1 MPMTVASTTE
11 SPALSHTDTGGLR
24 VPVGIV
30 GTGCHVPSR
39 VVPNAELVA
48 TLDTTDAWI
57 RSRTGIGERRWL
69 EEGRTTSDMCVAAA
83 REALERSGRS
93 AADLD
98 AVIVAT
104 FTYDQPL
111 PSTALI
117 VKEALGATRAFPLD
131 LSQAACAGGVYGMLT
146 AAHLLQNDR
155 IHNVLVIGAECLS
168 RVTDPEDRSTRVFF
182 GDAAGAV
189 VMSRTEP
196 GFGLLSWDL
205 DASLS
210 YAVEI
215 PAGGASRPTTEE
227 TVAARGQFLKMDG
240 RTVWTEATKRLPESI
255 LTALGR
261 AGLRPGDVDH
271 YMLHQ
276 ANLNIVHEAMDAL
289 GVDRSRAG
297 ISVDRYGNTGAAT
310 VFTVLHQAMEAGRV
324 APGELVVVSAIGAG
338 FIWGTLCLRAG

>member
-1 MPMTVASTTE
+1 MPETIASTAKSSGTRQ
-11 SPALSHTDTGGLR
+11 AGLQF
-24 VPVGIV
+24 PVGIV
-30 GTGCHVPSR
+30 GTGCHVPSD
-39 VVPNAELVA
+39 VVTNADLVRS
-48 TLDTTDAWI
+48 LDTTDEWI
-57 RSRTGIGERRWL
+57 VSRTGIRERRWL
-69 EEGRTTSDMCVAAA
+69 EAGRTTSDMCVAAA
-83 REALERSGRS
+83 RQALENSGRT
-93 AADLD
+93 AADID

-117 VKEALGATRAFPLD
+117 VKEALGAFNAFPLD

-155 IHNVLVIGAECLS
+155 MRNVLVIGAECLS

-189 VMSRTEP
+189 VMSRTDP
-196 GFGLLSWDL
+196 GFGMLSWDL

-215 PAGGASRPTTEE
+215 PSGGASLPTTAQ
-227 TVAARGQFLKMDG
+227 TVDERQQFLKMDG
-240 RTVWTEATKRLPESI
+240 RAVWVEATKRLPESI
-255 LTALGR
+255 RATLDR
-261 AGLRPGDVDH
+261 AGLEPGDIDH
-271 YMLHQ
+271 YVLHQ
-276 ANLNIVHEAMDAL
+276 ANLNIVHEAMDVL

-297 ISVDRYGNTGAAT
+297 ITVDKYGNTGAAT
-310 VFTVLHQAMEAGRV
+310 VFTVLHQAMERGDVNR
-324 APGELVVVSAIGAG
+324 GDLLVVSGIGAG